1 MLMEITERILE
12 GLRART
18 VSYGQLFKGENTDW
32 SSFGEYIPNPDE
44 AHQFGE
50 CMEDWHDYA
59 WRKKQ
64 EEMDCRKKE
73 LN

>member
-1 MLMEITERILE
+1 MDNY
-12 GLRART
+12 
-18 VSYGQLFKGENTDW
+18 SKGENTEW